1 MSSCSHAGVHMI
13 SMTRAAVSVMRVQ
26 LMFVDV
32 MVQCGSQV
40 VIYPCQPAHAR
51 MRSCNATRSAIRK
64 CARTRTRD
72 CMNRCDERVHSGC
85 MNVVPVSSSV
95 CEPFSSTYASQQK
108 KNVNAGGVA
117 TSLISVGR
125 RAVNAEDRRVTAR
138 RASTHG
144 TAYLGELTA
153 AAAIVSSRPSLVE
166 WKGNRVD

>member
-95 CEPFSSTYASQQK
+95 CEPFSPTYASQQK

-117 TSLISVGR
+117 STGNTADFSWPSCCEYR
-125 RAVNAEDRRVTAR
+125 RPTCHCQTGKHAR
-138 RASTHG
+138 HG
-144 TAYLGELTA
+144 
-153 AAAIVSSRPSLVE
+153 VP
-166 WKGNRVD
+166 W